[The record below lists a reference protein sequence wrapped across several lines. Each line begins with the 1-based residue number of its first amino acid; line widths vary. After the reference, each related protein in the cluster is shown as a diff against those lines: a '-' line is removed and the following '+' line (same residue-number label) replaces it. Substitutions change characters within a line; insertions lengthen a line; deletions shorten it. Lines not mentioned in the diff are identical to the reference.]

1 MLKKHEKLG
10 VEVEINE
17 NFTQTQYEKYQ
28 ELLIDKGDQFRS
40 VAAKSR
46 ILIEAAEESGIVK
59 SIDGDTG
66 KPSIVKWLT
75 IQILAAV
82 DAALDIPPE

>member
-17 NFTQTQYEKYQ
+17 NFTQAQYEQYQ
-28 ELLIDKGDQFRS
+28 ELLIEKGDQFRS

-46 ILIEAAEESGIVK
+46 VLIEAAQESKIVE
-59 SIDGDTG
+59 SINGDTD
-66 KPSIVKWLT
+66 KPSIVLWLT
-75 IQILAAV
+75 KQVLAAV
-82 DAALDIPPE
+82 DAALEIPKE